1 MTRGLATEGD
11 GVSQHPHWQ
20 LDGNAD
26 ALYERDL
33 VPAMFGP
40 WAEDLVA
47 LAAPQS
53 GESVLDVAC
62 GSGVVARLVAQRV
75 GPSGTVVGLDFNAGR
90 LAVARALPPVPGA
103 AIEWRQGDA
112 LALPFAN
119 GTFSLVCCQQGLQFF
134 PDRLKALMEMHRVL
148 IPGGRLALNV
158 WRSIQHNPGAA
169 AMADALERHV
179 SQEAAAFRRSPFSFG
194 DGDELRR
201 FVAEAGF
208 RDVIVRPAVKML
220 HFTSADEF
228 VCRYAS
234 GVAPLAKMVAQTR
247 DSARAAVLAEVNMT
261 LRPYVGADGLAIP
274 KASHLVTA
282 HT

>member
-1 MTRGLATEGD
+1 VNQQA
-11 GVSQHPHWQ
+11 HWE

-26 ALYERDL
+26 ERYERHL

-47 LAAPQS
+47 LAAPQP

-75 GPSGTVVGLDFNAGR
+75 GPSGKVVGLDFNAGR
-90 LAVARALPPVPGA
+90 LAVARSLPPLLGA
-103 AIEWRQGDA
+103 AIEWREGDA

-119 GTFSLVCCQQGLQFF
+119 GTFAQVCCQQGLQFF
-134 PDRLKALMEMHRVL
+134 PDRLKALIEMHRVL

-158 WRSIQHNPGAA
+158 WRSIEYNPGAA
-169 AMADALERHV
+169 AMAEALERHV
-179 SQEAAAFRRSPFSFG
+179 SPEAATFRRSPFAFG
-194 DGDELRR
+194 DGGELQR
-201 FVAEAGF
+201 FVTDAGF
-208 RDVIVRPAVKML
+208 RDVVVRPAVKVL
-220 HFTSADEF
+220 HFPSAEDF
-228 VCRYAS
+228 VRRYVS
-234 GVAPLAKMVAQTR
+234 GVAPLAQMVAQAS
-247 DSARAAVLAEVNMT
+247 DSGRAAVLTDVGMA
-261 LRPYVGADGLAIP
+261 LRSYVGAEGLAIP

>member
-1 MTRGLATEGD
+1 M
-11 GVSQHPHWQ
+11 SQQPPWP

-26 ALYERDL
+26 ELYERHL

-47 LAAPQS
+47 LAAPEP

-75 GPSGTVVGLDFNAGR
+75 GPAGTVVGLDFNAGR
-90 LAVARALPPVPGA
+90 LAVARSLPPVPGA
-103 AIEWRQGDA
+103 AIEWREGDA
-112 LALPFAN
+112 LALPFAK

-134 PDRLKALMEMHRVL
+134 PDRLKTLIEMHRVL
-148 IPGGRLALNV
+148 TPSSRLALNV
-158 WRSIQHNPGAA
+158 WRSIQYNPGAA
-169 AMADALERHV
+169 AMAEALERHV
-179 SQEAAAFRRSPFSFG
+179 SPEAATFRRSPFAYG
-194 DGDELRR
+194 DGEELQR

-208 RDVIVRPAVKML
+208 RDVIVRPAVKVL
-220 HFTSADEF
+220 RFPSAEEF
-228 VCRYAS
+228 VRRYVS
-234 GVAPLAKMVAQTR
+234 GVAPLAQMVARAT
-247 DSARAAVLAEVNMT
+247 DSARAAVLAAVSVA
-261 LRPYVGADGLAIP
+261 LRSYIGADGLAIP